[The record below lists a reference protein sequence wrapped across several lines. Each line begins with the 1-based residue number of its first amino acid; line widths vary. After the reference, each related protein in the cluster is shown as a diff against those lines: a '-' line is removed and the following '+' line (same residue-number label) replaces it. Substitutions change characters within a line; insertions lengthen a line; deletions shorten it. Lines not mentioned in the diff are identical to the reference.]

1 MKSVLI
7 IGMGHMGRHLAAK
20 LQTLGNEVMIVD
32 KNPDVITALS
42 DRFTDSNICDCTNES
57 IIEALGVDN
66 FDICFVTIGED
77 FQASLVITSLLKQYG
92 AHMIVSKA
100 KQKIQAD
107 LLRKIGADEIVW
119 PEKEIAEKLA
129 VRYNADNIFDYIPL
143 TAEYSIYELP
153 VPAAWVG
160 QSLTELNVRRK
171 HQVTIIAVKHD
182 TALNPNVGPDYR
194 FMQGDHVILIGQS
207 DRVFRL
213 ANKG

>member
-7 IGMGHMGRHLAAK
+7 IGMGHMGRHLASK
-20 LQTLGNEVMIVD
+20 LQALGNEVMIVD

-77 FQASLVITSLLKQYG
+77 FQASLVVTSLLKQYG
-92 AHMIVSKA
+92 ARMIVSKA

-119 PEKEIAEKLA
+119 PEKETAEKLA

-143 TAEYSIYELP
+143 TAEYSIYEIP
-153 VPAAWVG
+153 VPAAWLG

-182 TALNPNVGPDYR
+182 SALNPNVGPDYR
-194 FMQGDHVILIGQS
+194 FVQGDHLILIGQS
-207 DRVFRL
+207 DRVFKL
-213 ANKG
+213 AAK